1 MADDKP
7 ISTMSGVKTMKH
19 VTATG
24 KVLTQMEFAKLSKAA
39 KKGARGRKGIPLSPA
54 VKMKMAKTRKADA
67 KKGINRKGVKLSVIA
82 MKRGSAIK
90 SGVKPISTMSCKKR
104 RK

>member
-19 VTATG
+19 VTQTG

-54 VKMKMAKTRKADA
+54 VKMKMAKTRKIDSKRGVNA
-67 KKGINRKGVKLSVIA
+67 KGVKLSVIA
-82 MKRGSAIK
+82 MKKGSALK
-90 SGVKPISTMSCKKR
+90 RATKPISTMSCKS
-104 RK
+104 RKK